1 MSIESQNSSTHIVSE
16 KTGRN
21 VFSASGHRLLFFRCV
36 LFGKRRNF
44 CSLKRTFLRHTI
56 KTIKKRKRE
65 KEVCFLAENK
75 IAKETTGKSSKAKN
89 TKAKTATKADAVKAA
104 VKTAAKTAAKTA
116 EKTAAKPAA
125 KTAAKL
131 RARSKAKAKPKMNLK
146 VIALGGLEEI
156 GKNMTVLEYGDDII
170 IIDCGLA
177 FPEDDMLGIDLV
189 IPDVTYL
196 TKNMEKIRGIVLTH
210 GHEDHI
216 GALPYILK
224 QINVPVFGT
233 LLTLGLLE
241 NKLREHKMLDSTTR
255 HTVVPGEKVK
265 LGQMVV
271 EFIHTNHSI
280 ADAVAL
286 AIHTPVGVVVH
297 TGDFKVDYTPIDGDI
312 IDLQRFAAL
321 GKEGVLLLMSDS
333 TNAERKGF
341 TMSEKNVG
349 KVFEKIF
356 EETPKNRIMVA
367 TFSSNIHR
375 IQQVINA
382 AYMYGRKVA
391 IIGRSMVNA
400 VKTASELDYLWVPPR
415 TLIDINET
423 KNYRDD
429 QLVIITTGSQG
440 ETMSALSRIASG
452 EHKQISV
459 KPDDK
464 IIISAS
470 AIPGNEKSVFR
481 VVNELLKKGAKVVY
495 GDIEDIHVSGHARQ
509 EELKLMLALTKPKFF
524 MPVHGEFM
532 HLSCHRDLAISMGMD
547 KNDIFVM
554 KLGEVLEV
562 NKNEAKVT
570 GNVPV
575 GQIMVDGLGVGDVGN
590 IVLRDRKHLS
600 QDGLMVV
607 VVSMDREMGTIVS
620 GPDIISRGFVYVRE
634 AENLMDEARAVVLEA
649 LLKCEEKNITSW
661 NYIKGVIKDTLKNY
675 IWQKTKRSP
684 MILPIIMEV

>member
-1 MSIESQNSSTHIVSE
+1 M
-16 KTGRN
+16 
-21 VFSASGHRLLFFRCV
+21 
-36 LFGKRRNF
+36 
-44 CSLKRTFLRHTI
+44 
-56 KTIKKRKRE
+56 
-65 KEVCFLAENK
+65 EN
-75 IAKETTGKSSKAKN
+75 
-89 TKAKTATKADAVKAA
+89 
-104 VKTAAKTAAKTA
+104 
-116 EKTAAKPAA
+116 
-125 KTAAKL
+125 
-131 RARSKAKAKPKMNLK
+131 RRSKPKTRLK

-156 GKNMTVLEYGDDII
+156 GKNMTVLEYGNDII

-189 IPDVTYL
+189 IPDITYL
-196 TKNMEKIRGIVLTH
+196 AKNVEKIRGIVLTH

-216 GALPYILK
+216 GALPYVLK
-224 QINVPVFGT
+224 QLKVPVFGT

-241 NKLREHKMLDSTTR
+241 NKLREHKMLDKTTL

-265 LGQMVV
+265 LGEMVV

-280 ADAVAL
+280 ADSVAL
-286 AIHTPVGVVVH
+286 AIQTPVGMVIH

-312 IDLQRFAAL
+312 IDLQRFAEL
-321 GKEGVLLLMSDS
+321 GSQGVLLLMSDS

-349 KVFEKIF
+349 KVFERIF
-356 EETPKNRIMVA
+356 EETPRNRIMVA

-375 IQQVINA
+375 IQQIINA

-415 TLIDINET
+415 TLIDINEI
-423 KNYRDD
+423 KNYRDE

-440 ETMSALSRIASG
+440 ETMSALSRIANS
-452 EHKQISV
+452 EHKQVSV

-470 AIPGNEKSVFR
+470 AIPGNEKNVIR
-481 VVNELLKKGAKVVY
+481 VVNELLKKGADVVY
-495 GDIEDIHVSGHARQ
+495 GGIEDIHVSGHARQ

-524 MPVHGEFM
+524 MPVHGEYM
-532 HLSCHRDLAISMGMD
+532 HLSSHRDLAISMGMD
-547 KNDIFVM
+547 KKNIFVN
-554 KLGEVLEV
+554 KLGDVLELS
-562 NKNEAKVT
+562 KNEAKVT
-570 GNVPV
+570 GTVPT
-575 GQIMVDGLGVGDVGN
+575 GQVMVDGLGVGDVGN

-600 QDGLMVV
+600 EDGLMVV
-607 VVSMDREMGTIVS
+607 VVSMEEETGQIVA

-634 AENLMDEARAVVLEA
+634 SEGLMDGAREVVVKA
-649 LLKCEEKNITSW
+649 LQECEEKNITSW
-661 NYIKGVIKDTLKNY
+661 NYIKNLIKDTLKNY

>member
-1 MSIESQNSSTHIVSE
+1 MAN
-16 KTGRN
+16 R
-21 VFSASGHRLLFFRCV
+21 
-36 LFGKRRNF
+36 
-44 CSLKRTFLRHTI
+44 
-56 KTIKKRKRE
+56 
-65 KEVCFLAENK
+65 
-75 IAKETTGKSSKAKN
+75 
-89 TKAKTATKADAVKAA
+89 
-104 VKTAAKTAAKTA
+104 
-116 EKTAAKPAA
+116 
-125 KTAAKL
+125 
-131 RARSKAKAKPKMNLK
+131 RSKPKTRLK

-156 GKNMTVLEYGDDII
+156 GKNMTVLEYGNDII

-189 IPDVTYL
+189 IPDITYL
-196 TKNMEKIRGIVLTH
+196 AKNVEKIRGIVLTH

-216 GALPYILK
+216 GALPYVLK
-224 QINVPVFGT
+224 QLKVPVFGT

-241 NKLREHKMLDSTTR
+241 NKLREHKMLDKTTL

-265 LGQMVV
+265 LGEMVV

-280 ADAVAL
+280 ADSVAL
-286 AIHTPVGVVVH
+286 AIQTPVGMVIH

-312 IDLQRFAAL
+312 IDLQRFAEL
-321 GKEGVLLLMSDS
+321 GSRGVLLLMSDS

-349 KVFEKIF
+349 KVFERIF
-356 EETPKNRIMVA
+356 EETPRNRIMVA

-375 IQQVINA
+375 IQQIINA

-415 TLIDINET
+415 TLIDINEI
-423 KNYRDD
+423 KNYRDE

-440 ETMSALSRIASG
+440 ETMSALSRIANS
-452 EHKQISV
+452 EHKQVSV

-470 AIPGNEKSVFR
+470 AIPGNEKNVIR
-481 VVNELLKKGAKVVY
+481 VVNELLKKGADVVY
-495 GDIEDIHVSGHARQ
+495 GGIEDIHVSGHARQ

-524 MPVHGEFM
+524 MPVHGEYM
-532 HLSCHRDLAISMGMD
+532 HLSSHRDLAISMGMD
-547 KNDIFVM
+547 KKNIFVN
-554 KLGEVLEV
+554 KLGDVLELS
-562 NKNEAKVT
+562 KNEAKVT
-570 GNVPV
+570 GTVPT
-575 GQIMVDGLGVGDVGN
+575 GQVMVDGLGVGDVGN

-600 QDGLMVV
+600 EDGLMVV
-607 VVSMDREMGTIVS
+607 VVSMEEETGQIVA

-634 AENLMDEARAVVLEA
+634 SEGLMDGAREVVVKA
-649 LLKCEEKNITSW
+649 LQECEEKNITSW
-661 NYIKGVIKDTLKNY
+661 NYIKNLIKDTLKNY

>member
-1 MSIESQNSSTHIVSE
+1 MAN
-16 KTGRN
+16 R
-21 VFSASGHRLLFFRCV
+21 
-36 LFGKRRNF
+36 
-44 CSLKRTFLRHTI
+44 
-56 KTIKKRKRE
+56 
-65 KEVCFLAENK
+65 
-75 IAKETTGKSSKAKN
+75 
-89 TKAKTATKADAVKAA
+89 
-104 VKTAAKTAAKTA
+104 
-116 EKTAAKPAA
+116 
-125 KTAAKL
+125 
-131 RARSKAKAKPKMNLK
+131 RSKPKTRLK

-156 GKNMTVLEYGDDII
+156 GKNMTVLEYGNDII

-189 IPDVTYL
+189 IPDITYL
-196 TKNMEKIRGIVLTH
+196 AKNVEKIRGIVLTH

-216 GALPYILK
+216 GALPYVLK
-224 QINVPVFGT
+224 QLKVPVFGT

-241 NKLREHKMLDSTTR
+241 NKLREHKMLDKTTL

-265 LGQMVV
+265 LGEMVV

-280 ADAVAL
+280 ADSVAL
-286 AIHTPVGVVVH
+286 AIQTPVGMVIH

-312 IDLQRFAAL
+312 IDLQRFAEL
-321 GKEGVLLLMSDS
+321 GSQGVLLLMSDS

-349 KVFEKIF
+349 KVFERIF
-356 EETPKNRIMVA
+356 EETPRNRIMVA

-375 IQQVINA
+375 IQQIINA

-415 TLIDINET
+415 TLIDINEI
-423 KNYRDD
+423 KNYRDE

-440 ETMSALSRIASG
+440 ETMSALSRIANS
-452 EHKQISV
+452 EHKQVSV

-470 AIPGNEKSVFR
+470 AIPGNEKNVIR
-481 VVNELLKKGAKVVY
+481 VVNELLKKGADVVY
-495 GDIEDIHVSGHARQ
+495 GGIEDIHVSGHARQ

-524 MPVHGEFM
+524 MPVHGEYM
-532 HLSCHRDLAISMGMD
+532 HLSSHRDLAISMGMD
-547 KNDIFVM
+547 KKNIFVN
-554 KLGEVLEV
+554 KLGDVLELS
-562 NKNEAKVT
+562 KNEAKVT
-570 GNVPV
+570 GTVPT
-575 GQIMVDGLGVGDVGN
+575 GQVMVDGLGVGDVGN

-600 QDGLMVV
+600 EDGLMVV
-607 VVSMDREMGTIVS
+607 VVSMEEETGQIVA

-634 AENLMDEARAVVLEA
+634 SEGLMDGAREVVMKA
-649 LLKCEEKNITSW
+649 LQECEEKNITSW
-661 NYIKGVIKDTLKNY
+661 NYIKNLIKDTLKNY

-684 MILPIIMEV
+684 MILPIIMSN

>member
-1 MSIESQNSSTHIVSE
+1 MAN
-16 KTGRN
+16 R
-21 VFSASGHRLLFFRCV
+21 
-36 LFGKRRNF
+36 
-44 CSLKRTFLRHTI
+44 
-56 KTIKKRKRE
+56 
-65 KEVCFLAENK
+65 
-75 IAKETTGKSSKAKN
+75 
-89 TKAKTATKADAVKAA
+89 
-104 VKTAAKTAAKTA
+104 
-116 EKTAAKPAA
+116 
-125 KTAAKL
+125 
-131 RARSKAKAKPKMNLK
+131 RSKPKTRLK

-156 GKNMTVLEYGDDII
+156 GKNMTVLEYGNDII

-189 IPDVTYL
+189 IPDITYL
-196 TKNMEKIRGIVLTH
+196 AKNVEKIRGIVLTH

-216 GALPYILK
+216 GALPYVLK
-224 QINVPVFGT
+224 QLKVPVFGT

-241 NKLREHKMLDSTTR
+241 NKLREHKMLDKTTL

-265 LGQMVV
+265 LGEMVV

-280 ADAVAL
+280 ADSVAL
-286 AIHTPVGVVVH
+286 AIQTPVGMVIH

-312 IDLQRFAAL
+312 IDLQRFAEL
-321 GKEGVLLLMSDS
+321 GSQGVLLLMSDS

-349 KVFEKIF
+349 KVFERIF
-356 EETPKNRIMVA
+356 EETPRNRIMVA

-375 IQQVINA
+375 IQQIINA

-415 TLIDINET
+415 TLIDINEI
-423 KNYRDD
+423 KNYRDE

-440 ETMSALSRIASG
+440 ETMSALSRIANS
-452 EHKQISV
+452 EHKQVSV

-470 AIPGNEKSVFR
+470 AIPGNEKNVIR
-481 VVNELLKKGAKVVY
+481 VVNELLKKGADVVY
-495 GDIEDIHVSGHARQ
+495 GGIEDIHVSGHARQ

-524 MPVHGEFM
+524 MPVHGEYM
-532 HLSCHRDLAISMGMD
+532 HLSSHRDLAISMGMD
-547 KNDIFVM
+547 KKNIFVN
-554 KLGEVLEV
+554 KLGDVLELS
-562 NKNEAKVT
+562 KNEAKVT
-570 GNVPV
+570 GTVPT
-575 GQIMVDGLGVGDVGN
+575 GQVMVDGLGVGDVGN

-600 QDGLMVV
+600 EDGLMVV
-607 VVSMDREMGTIVS
+607 VVSMEEETGQIVA

-634 AENLMDEARAVVLEA
+634 SEGLMDGAREVVVKA
-649 LLKCEEKNITSW
+649 LQECEEKNITSC
-661 NYIKGVIKDTLKNY
+661 NYIKNLIKDTLKNY

>member
-1 MSIESQNSSTHIVSE
+1 MAN
-16 KTGRN
+16 R
-21 VFSASGHRLLFFRCV
+21 
-36 LFGKRRNF
+36 
-44 CSLKRTFLRHTI
+44 
-56 KTIKKRKRE
+56 
-65 KEVCFLAENK
+65 
-75 IAKETTGKSSKAKN
+75 
-89 TKAKTATKADAVKAA
+89 
-104 VKTAAKTAAKTA
+104 
-116 EKTAAKPAA
+116 
-125 KTAAKL
+125 
-131 RARSKAKAKPKMNLK
+131 RSKPKTRLK

-156 GKNMTVLEYGDDII
+156 GKNMTVLEYGNDII

-189 IPDVTYL
+189 IPDITYL
-196 TKNMEKIRGIVLTH
+196 AKNVEKIRGIVLTH

-216 GALPYILK
+216 GALPYVLK
-224 QINVPVFGT
+224 QLKVPVFGT

-241 NKLREHKMLDSTTR
+241 NKLREHKMLDKTTL

-265 LGQMVV
+265 LGEMVV

-280 ADAVAL
+280 ADSVAL
-286 AIHTPVGVVVH
+286 AIQTPVGMVIH

-312 IDLQRFAAL
+312 IDLQRFAEL
-321 GKEGVLLLMSDS
+321 GSQGVLLLMSDS

-349 KVFEKIF
+349 KVFERIF
-356 EETPKNRIMVA
+356 EETPRNRIMVA

-375 IQQVINA
+375 IQQIINA

-415 TLIDINET
+415 TLIDINEI
-423 KNYRDD
+423 KNYRDE

-440 ETMSALSRIASG
+440 ETMSALSRIANS
-452 EHKQISV
+452 EHKQVSV

-470 AIPGNEKSVFR
+470 AIPGNEKNVIR
-481 VVNELLKKGAKVVY
+481 VVNELLKKGADVVY
-495 GDIEDIHVSGHARQ
+495 GGIEDIHVSGHARQ

-524 MPVHGEFM
+524 MPVHGEYM
-532 HLSCHRDLAISMGMD
+532 HLSSHRDLAISMGMD
-547 KNDIFVM
+547 KKNIFVN
-554 KLGEVLEV
+554 KLGDVLELS
-562 NKNEAKVT
+562 KNEAKVT
-570 GNVPV
+570 GTVPT
-575 GQIMVDGLGVGDVGN
+575 GQVMVDGLGVGDVGN

-600 QDGLMVV
+600 EDGLMVV
-607 VVSMDREMGTIVS
+607 VVSMEEETGQIVA

-634 AENLMDEARAVVLEA
+634 SEGLMEGAREVVLKA
-649 LLKCEEKNITSW
+649 LQECEEKNITSW
-661 NYIKGVIKDTLKNY
+661 NYIKNLIKDTLKNY